1 MFKTMLE
8 WLKPGTHIKRYILL
22 QLLSIALFI
31 FCIIMLIAAPD
42 LGIKRLIAYI
52 IVITISLFGVIYSFI
67 LAQKNILNLA
77 LKNLAGKN
85 NNINLKKLLYENTA
99 LKKGPRVVVIGG
111 GSGLSNI
118 LHGLK
123 EYTANITA
131 IVTTFDDGGS
141 TGKLVKEMDVLAPGD
156 IRKCIAALSTS
167 EADMDKLLT
176 YRFSDGH
183 IDNHS
188 LGNLII
194 VALTDITGGF
204 ANGVKKLSEIFKIR
218 GKVLP
223 VTLDKMK
230 LCAGLENGEVV
241 VGEANI
247 PSRVKEIKSPIK
259 QIFLKEGSC
268 EPSPE
273 VTDSIIDADVIVI
286 GPGSLYTSV
295 ACNLLVNNVAHAIV
309 QSKAKKV
316 FISNLMNQPG
326 ETDGYTLARHVNE
339 IERYIGK
346 HVLDYCIANNG
357 EITEEMIKDFNQ
369 GNSTPVVN
377 DLENIQNRAISVIQE
392 DLVVTAKNSILHD
405 SKRVSELIIA
415 IAKSKKIG
423 DLNIVKVKKKHLKK
437 EKRLLAGK
445 KSFKEKL
452 KEKNIKKQDDKS
464 KKAEEKYQKDKIKQA
479 KNKVKEIK
487 KQDKQNKKEKK
498 AKQKQ
503 ESKNDISIEQES
515 KSIKQTNIEKVKQ
528 ILMTKGKVQK

>member
-1 MFKTMLE
+1 MFKTIFE

-22 QLLSIALFI
+22 QLVSIALLI
-31 FCIIMLIAAPD
+31 FCIVMLIATPD
-42 LGIKRLIAYI
+42 ISVKKLIAYI
-52 IVITISLFGVIYSFI
+52 AVITISLFGVIYSFI
-67 LAQKNILNLA
+67 LAQRNMLNLT

-85 NNINLKKLLYENTA
+85 NNVNLKKLLYENTA

-118 LHGLK
+118 LRGLK

-131 IVTTFDDGGS
+131 IVTTFDNGGS
-141 TGKLVKEMDVLAPGD
+141 TGKLVDEMDDVIAPGD

-167 EADMDKLLT
+167 ESTMNDLLT
-176 YRFSDGH
+176 YRFKDGH

-194 VALTDITGGF
+194 VALTDITGSF
-204 ANGVKKLSEIFKIR
+204 ANAVKKTSEIFKIR

-223 VTLDKMK
+223 VTLDKMQ
-230 LCAGLENGEVV
+230 LCAGLEDGQVV

-247 PSRVKEIKSPIK
+247 PARVKEAKSPIK

-268 EPSPE
+268 KPAPE
-273 VTDSIIDADVIVI
+273 VIESIQDADVIVI

-295 ACNLLVNNVAHAIV
+295 ACNLLVDNISHAIV
-309 QSKAKKV
+309 QSKAKKI

-339 IERYIGK
+339 VERYIGK

-369 GNSTPVVN
+369 GMSTPVVN

-392 DLVVTAKNSILHD
+392 DLVVTAPNSILHD
-405 SKRVSELIIA
+405 SNRVAELIIA

-423 DLNIVKVKKKHLKK
+423 DLNIVKVKKKHLRK

-445 KSFKEKL
+445 KTIKEKIHEKKIQKQKQL
-452 KEKNIKKQDDKS
+452 KTQQTAKSTKKVNKNV
-464 KKAEEKYQKDKIKQA
+464 DKIK
-479 KNKVKEIK
+479 KEINKESNKELSK
-487 KQDKQNKKEKK
+487 KSNNTDE
-498 AKQKQ
+498 
-503 ESKNDISIEQES
+503 
-515 KSIKQTNIEKVKQ
+515 SIKNANIEKVKQ
-528 ILMTKGKVQK
+528 SLKSKGKA

>member
-22 QLLSIALFI
+22 QLVSIALLI
-31 FCIIMLIAAPD
+31 FCMVMLIATPD
-42 LGIKRLIAYI
+42 ISVKKLIAYI
-52 IVITISLFGVIYSFI
+52 AVVTISLFGVIYSFI
-67 LAQKNILNLA
+67 LAQRNMLNLS
-77 LKNLAGKN
+77 LKALAGKN
-85 NNINLKKLLYENTA
+85 SNVNLKKLLYENSA
-99 LKKGPRVVVIGG
+99 LKKGPKVVVIGG

-118 LHGLK
+118 LRGLK

-131 IVTTFDDGGS
+131 IVTTFDNGGS
-141 TGKLVKEMDVLAPGD
+141 TGKLVDEMSDVIAPGD

-167 EADMDKLLT
+167 ESTMNDLLT
-176 YRFSDGH
+176 YRFKDGH

-194 VALTDITGGF
+194 VALTDITGSF
-204 ANGVKKLSEIFKIR
+204 ANAVKKTSEIFKIR

-223 VTLDKMK
+223 VTLDKMQ
-230 LCAGLENGEVV
+230 LCAGLEDGEVV

-247 PSRVKEIKSPIK
+247 PTRVKESKSPIK

-268 EPSPE
+268 KPAPE
-273 VTDSIIDADVIVI
+273 VIESLQDADIIVI

-295 ACNLLVNNVAHAIV
+295 ACNLLVDNISRAII

-339 IERYIGK
+339 VERYIGK

-369 GNSTPVVN
+369 GMSTPVVN

-392 DLVVTAKNSILHD
+392 DLVVTAPNSILHD
-405 SKRVSELIIA
+405 SKRVAELIIA

-437 EKRLLAGK
+437 EKRLLSGK
-445 KSFKEKL
+445 KTL
-452 KEKNIKKQDDKS
+452 KEKMHDRKLKKQNQVKTKKVDKTNKS
-464 KKAEEKYQKDKIKQA
+464 VDKIK
-479 KNKVKEIK
+479 KEI
-487 KQDKQNKKEKK
+487 NHN
-498 AKQKQ
+498 
-503 ESKNDISIEQES
+503 SVIKNDKNIANVEN
-515 KSIKQTNIEKVKQ
+515 IKNSNIEKVKQ
-528 ILMTKGKVQK
+528 ILKSRGKAQK